1 MAETSEAAGSEEGTG
16 VLGARRVPFESIPV
30 IDIAPMFG
38 GHARA
43 RRETAAALR
52 AACHDVGFFYI
63 RNHRVPTALIDR
75 AFGECARFF
84 ALPFEEKMA
93 LDIHTIGRH
102 RGFVP
107 PGGLAADPSAKPDL
121 QEGYELAL
129 ELPDDDP
136 DYLAGSVIYGPNVWP
151 ENLPGFRDGVY
162 AYFEEILSLGRVLFG
177 AFALALDLPP
187 DYFDSVITKPMGQ
200 LRLIYYPPQEAPIH
214 ADEIGIGAHTDY
226 ECFTILKTGGPGLQ
240 VRNTDGEWIEA
251 PPIPDT
257 FVINI
262 GDMMQRWTNDLFQ
275 STPHRVINTSGRTRY
290 SLPFFFGANA
300 DTIVAPLDCCT
311 GPDNPPRYPP
321 TQSGYWTDM
330 MYAEAYTY
338 RRPFLDQ
345 LPKPELTP

>member
-1 MAETSEAAGSEEGTG
+1 MTEGIVAARPEEGAG
-16 VLGARRVPFESIPV
+16 VLGARRVSFESIPV
-30 IDIAPMFG
+30 IDIAAMFG
-38 GHARA
+38 GDSRG
-43 RRETAAALR
+43 RRETAAAVR
-52 AACHDVGFFYI
+52 TACRDVGFFYI
-63 RNHRVPTALIDR
+63 RNHRVPDALIDR
-75 AFGECARFF
+75 AFAECERFF

-93 LDIHTIGRH
+93 VDIHTIRRH

-129 ELPDDDP
+129 ELPADDP

-151 ENLPGFRDGVY
+151 EELPGFREGVY
-162 AYFEEILSLGRVLFG
+162 AYFEEILSLGRVLFA
-177 AFALALDLPP
+177 AFALALDLPE
-187 DYFDSVITKPMGQ
+187 DFFEDKITKPMGQ

-240 VRNTDGEWIEA
+240 VRNTDGDWIEA

-275 STPHRVINTSGRTRY
+275 STPHRVINTSGRPRY
-290 SLPFFFGANA
+290 SLPFFYGANA
-300 DTIVAPLDCCT
+300 DTVVAPLDCCT
-311 GPDNPPRYPP
+311 SPDNPPRYPP
-321 TQSGYWTDM
+321 TNSGYWTDM
-330 MYAEAYTY
+330 MYAEAYAY
-338 RRPFLDQ
+338 RRPHRDH